1 MAVLIS
7 QCSNL
12 VQKIHNNDVSEFFI
26 STLSTN
32 MNFNSI
38 NLIKSFRLTRFV
50 AQSVALCSLTMMG
63 FNAHSADAE
72 WPTKPITLIIPF
84 ATGGTTDIIG
94 REVGQKLSEALKQP
108 VLIDNRPGAGGNL
121 AAGMV
126 SKAAPDGYTLLLSTV
141 AHAMAPGLYKSLSYN
156 FIQDFEPIAMVAT
169 TPNILIVNPKLPVK
183 TVPELIAYIKA
194 NPNTVNFGSAGSGST
209 EHLSG
214 ELFKSMT
221 NLQITHIPYK
231 GGAPMMTDLM
241 GGQIQMAIETSPSA
255 TPHIQSGKVR
265 ALGVTGMSRSSVF
278 PDVPTLNESGVKG
291 YEVTTWYA
299 LMAPKG
305 LSPSIEARLSSELSK
320 VLKNPELLKHFAE
333 QGVTAGNQKSTQLG
347 DFIKAETSKWAKV
360 AKDSGAVVD

>member
-1 MAVLIS
+1 MKYKFKTIQNSFNLSKFTRAIAICWVASLGIS
-7 QCSNL
+7 
-12 VQKIHNNDVSEFFI
+12 
-26 STLSTN
+26 
-32 MNFNSI
+32 
-38 NLIKSFRLTRFV
+38 
-50 AQSVALCSLTMMG
+50 
-63 FNAHSADAE
+63 AHSAEAD

-121 AAGMV
+121 AAGLV

-156 FIQDFEPIAMVAT
+156 FIQDFEPVGMVAT
-169 TPNILIVNPKLPVK
+169 TPNILIINPKLPAK
-183 TVPELIAYIKA
+183 TLPELIAYIKA

-265 ALGVTGMSRSSVF
+265 ALGVTSLNRSSVF
-278 PDVPTLNESGVKG
+278 PDVPTLNEAGVKG
-291 YEVTTWYA
+291 YEVTTWFA

-305 LSPSIEARLSSELSK
+305 LSPNVQSRLTTELAK
-320 VLKNPELLKHFAE
+320 VLKDPDLLKRFVE
-333 QGVTAGNQKSTQLG
+333 QGVTPGNMKSTQLG
-347 DFIKAETSKWAKV
+347 EFIKVETNKWAKV
-360 AKDSGAVVD
+360 VKESGAVVD

>member
-1 MAVLIS
+1 M
-7 QCSNL
+7 QN
-12 VQKIHNNDVSEFFI
+12 
-26 STLSTN
+26 
-32 MNFNSI
+32 
-38 NLIKSFRLTRFV
+38 KSFMFYSISKTSQLTRAISGVIAF
-50 AQSVALCSLTMMG
+50 CSLATLG
-63 FNAHSADAE
+63 LSALSAE
-72 WPTKPITLIIPF
+72 PDWPTKPITLIIPF

-108 VLIDNRPGAGGNL
+108 VLIDNKPGAGGNL
-121 AAGMV
+121 AAGLV

-156 FIQDFEPIAMVAT
+156 FMQDFEPVGMVAT

-183 TVPELIAYIKA
+183 TVSELIAYIKA

-265 ALGVTGMSRSSVF
+265 ALGVTSMSRSPVF
-278 PDVPTLNESGVKG
+278 PDVPTVNESGVKG
-291 YEVTTWYA
+291 YEVITWFA

-305 LSPSIEARLSSELSK
+305 LSPNVEARLSLELAK

-333 QGVTAGNQKSTQLG
+333 QGVTAGNMKSAQLG
-347 DFIKAETSKWAKV
+347 EFIKTETTKWTKV
-360 AKDSGAVVD
+360 VKESGAVVD

>member
-1 MAVLIS
+1 M
-7 QCSNL
+7 
-12 VQKIHNNDVSEFFI
+12 
-26 STLSTN
+26 
-32 MNFNSI
+32 
-38 NLIKSFRLTRFV
+38 KSKNYLHLQFSKAF
-50 AQSVALCSLTMMG
+50 SLLQLMG
-63 FNAHSADAE
+63 FILFAFTGQAALAVDAP
-72 WPTKPITLIIPF
+72 WPVKPITIVIPF

-108 VLIDNRPGAGGNL
+108 ILIDNKPGAGGNL
-121 AAGMV
+121 AAGLV
-126 SKAAPDGYTLLLSTV
+126 SKVAPDGYTFLLSTV
-141 AHAMAPGLYKSLSYN
+141 AHAMSAGLYKNLSYN

-183 TVPELIAYIKA
+183 TVAELIAYIKA

-265 ALGVTGMSRSSVF
+265 ALGVTGTTHSSVF
-278 PDVPTLNESGVKG
+278 PDLPTVSEAGVKG

-305 LSPSIEARLSSELSK
+305 LSPSIEAKLTLELAK
-320 VLKNPELLKHFAE
+320 VLKDPDLLKHFTE
-333 QGVTAGNQKSTQLG
+333 QGVNAGSLKSTQLG
-347 DFIKAETSKWAKV
+347 DFIKAETIKWAKV
-360 AKDSGAVVD
+360 VKDSGAVVD

>member
-1 MAVLIS
+1 MNMKFKSHQFFRCINSLKSQTVIALRVVCFASAVI
-7 QCSNL
+7 C
-12 VQKIHNNDVSEFFI
+12 
-26 STLSTN
+26 LS
-32 MNFNSI
+32 
-38 NLIKSFRLTRFV
+38 
-50 AQSVALCSLTMMG
+50 AY
-63 FNAHSADAE
+63 SAESE
-72 WPTKPITLIIPF
+72 WPSKPITLIIPF

-121 AAGMV
+121 AAGLV

-141 AHAMAPGLYKSLSYN
+141 AHAMAPGLYKSLPYN

-183 TVPELIAYIKA
+183 TVAELIAYIKS

-255 TPHIQSGKVR
+255 APHIQSGKVR
-265 ALGVTGMSRSSVF
+265 ALGVTGMTRSNVF

-305 LSPSIEARLSSELSK
+305 LHPSIEARLSSELAK
-320 VLKNPELLKHFAE
+320 VLKNPELLKHFSE
-333 QGVTAGNQKSTQLG
+333 QGVTAGNQRSSQLG
-347 DFIKAETSKWAKV
+347 EFIKAETTKWAKV
-360 AKDSGAVVD
+360 VKESGAVVD

>member
-1 MAVLIS
+1 M
-7 QCSNL
+7 
-12 VQKIHNNDVSEFFI
+12 KY
-26 STLSTN
+26 LSKRMLTHG
-32 MNFNSI
+32 
-38 NLIKSFRLTRFV
+38 IKDL
-50 AQSVALCSLTMMG
+50 ALCILVLSMSK
-63 FNAHSADAE
+63 SAFTADVQ
-72 WPTKPITLIIPF
+72 WPNKPITIIIPF
-84 ATGGTTDIIG
+84 ASGGTTDIIG

-121 AAGMV
+121 AAGLV

-156 FIQDFEPIAMVAT
+156 FIQDFEPVAMVAT

-183 TVPELIAYIKA
+183 TVGELIAYIKA

-214 ELFKSMT
+214 ELFKSMA

-241 GGQIQMAIETSPSA
+241 AGQIQMAIETSPSA

-265 ALGVTGMSRSSVF
+265 GLGVTSSTRSSVF
-278 PDVPTLNESGVKG
+278 PDLPTVSEAGVKG
-291 YEVTTWYA
+291 YEVTTWFA

-305 LSPSIEARLSSELSK
+305 LPDGIESKLTTELAK
-320 VLKNPELLKHFAE
+320 VLKNPDLLKKFSE
-333 QGVTAGNQKSTQLG
+333 QGVNAGTLKSAQLG
-347 DFIKAETSKWAKV
+347 EFIKSETSKWAKV
-360 AKDSGAVVD
+360 VKESGAVVD

>member
-1 MAVLIS
+1 MVIKKNVMKCL
-7 QCSNL
+7 
-12 VQKIHNNDVSEFFI
+12 
-26 STLSTN
+26 STLLTWCVLST
-32 MNFNSI
+32 STYSG
-38 NLIKSFRLTRFV
+38 LSALT
-50 AQSVALCSLTMMG
+50 
-63 FNAHSADAE
+63 SAAAAE
-72 WPTKPITLIIPF
+72 PDWPNKTITLIIPF
-84 ATGGTTDIIG
+84 STGGTTDIIG

-121 AAGMV
+121 AAGLV

-141 AHAMAPGLYKSLSYN
+141 AHAMAPGLYKSLPYN
-156 FIQDFEPIAMVAT
+156 FIQDFEPLGMVAT

-183 TVPELIAYIKA
+183 TLPELIAYVRA

-265 ALGVTGMSRSSVF
+265 ALGVTSMTRSSVF
-278 PDVPTLNESGVKG
+278 PDLPTLNESGVKG
-291 YEVTTWYA
+291 YEVITWFA

-305 LSPSIEARLSSELSK
+305 LAPSVQARLSSELSK
-320 VLKNPELLKHFAE
+320 VLKNPDLLKQFSE
-333 QGVTAGNQKSTQLG
+333 QGVSAGNLKSAQLAE
-347 DFIKAETSKWAKV
+347 FIKSETTKWTKV
-360 AKDSGAVVD
+360 VKESGAVVD

>member
-1 MAVLIS
+1 MKS
-7 QCSNL
+7 QNYLLQLPKAFSR
-12 VQKIHNNDVSEFFI
+12 VQLLGFI
-26 STLSTN
+26 L
-32 MNFNSI
+32 FA
-38 NLIKSFRLTRFV
+38 F
-50 AQSVALCSLTMMG
+50 AGHAAL
-63 FNAHSADAE
+63 AADAP
-72 WPTKPITLIIPF
+72 WPIKPITIVIPF
-84 ATGGTTDIIG
+84 ATGGTTDIVG

-108 VLIDNRPGAGGNL
+108 VLIDNKPGAGGNL
-121 AAGMV
+121 AAGLV
-126 SKAAPDGYTLLLSTV
+126 SKVAPDGYTFLLSTV
-141 AHAMAPGLYKSLSYN
+141 AHAMSPGLYKNLSYN

-183 TVPELIAYIKA
+183 TVAELIAYIKA

-241 GGQIQMAIETSPSA
+241 AGQIQMAIETSPSA

-265 ALGVTGMSRSSVF
+265 ALGVTGTTHSSVF
-278 PDVPTLNESGVKG
+278 PDLPTVSEAGVKG

-305 LSPSIEARLSSELSK
+305 LSPSIEAKLTLELTK
-320 VLKNPELLKHFAE
+320 VLKDPDLLKHFAD
-333 QGVTAGNQKSTQLG
+333 QGVSAGNLKSTQLG
-347 DFIKAETSKWAKV
+347 DFIKAETIKWAKV
-360 AKDSGAVVD
+360 VKDSGAVVD